1 MQSIQKLNF
10 PIPFPMNAFMDD
22 EIFAVSHSGI
32 ISVLAATGI
41 AGCGACDPGV
51 SPAVK
56 LLKLW
61 VSHPDKLF
69 GLVFSKP
76 AIQLIIE
83 TVQKAVNKGPS
94 VPISIDFFSFLMLC
108 P

>member
-1 MQSIQKLNF
+1 
-10 PIPFPMNAFMDD
+10 MDD
-22 EIFAVSHSGI
+22 EIFAVSHSGV

-56 LLKLW
+56 LLKSW
-61 VSHPDKLF
+61 VSHPDKFF
-69 GLVFSKP
+69 GLIFSKP
-76 AIQLIIE
+76 AVQLIVK

-94 VPISIDFFSFLMLC
+94 VLVSIDIFSSLMLC